1 MTRHLLHTDREIQ
14 EFRRRHE
21 RLLRDFSGPYIEWI
35 RSLPLMEWTPLLL
48 PEGQEGAVIGLLC
61 CLYDEGS
68 VNITFSNTCTSIRRD
83 PANDEEYQEWLDM
96 LTNNSKITIK

>member
-35 RSLPLMEWTPLLL
+35 RSLPLMEWTPLRL
-48 PEGQEGAVIGLLC
+48 PKGQEGAVIGLLC

-68 VNITFSNTCTSIRRD
+68 VNITFRNTCTSIRRD
-83 PANDEEYQEWLDM
+83 PANDEEYQEWIDTT
-96 LTNNSKITIK
+96 TNNR